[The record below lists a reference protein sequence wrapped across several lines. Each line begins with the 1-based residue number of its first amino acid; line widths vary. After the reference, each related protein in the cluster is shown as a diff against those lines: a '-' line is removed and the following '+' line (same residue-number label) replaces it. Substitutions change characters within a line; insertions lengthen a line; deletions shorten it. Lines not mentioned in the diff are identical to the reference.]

1 MDALTVHIDG
11 IGFWTQGLPD
21 WTAFARVADKGDA
34 DEDDFALPEIPSC
47 PSPGAL
53 PPAERR
59 RAPEPVLIAR
69 EAAGQAVAMAACD
82 ASTLASVFVS
92 THGDLA
98 ITDEMCA
105 TLARDPRELS
115 PTRFHN
121 SVHNAPAG
129 YWTVAARCHAPATA
143 LCAGQA
149 SFAAGLLEAAVEVVV
164 EGEPVLLA
172 AYDVAARG
180 PLAEVAPST
189 LPFAIAFVL
198 SAAASDRT
206 LARLTLRTLP
216 RTAASDGVPFS
227 LAPLKSNPMGAQA
240 LPLLVALARRCAG
253 QIVVASGPDSALAI
267 EVTP

>member
-1 MDALTVHIDG
+1 MDALIVHVDG
-11 IGFWTQGLPD
+11 IGFWAPGLAD
-21 WTAFARVADKGDA
+21 WSAFSRAV
-34 DEDDFALPEIPSC
+34 EHDDFALPETRPR

-59 RAPEPVLIAR
+59 RAPEPVLIAS

-82 ASTLASVFVS
+82 ASTIASVFVS

-143 LCAGQA
+143 ISAERS
-149 SFAAGLLEAAVEVVV
+149 SFAAGLIEAAVEVAA

-172 AYDVAARG
+172 AYDIAAQG
-180 PLAEVAPST
+180 PLAEMAPSA
-189 LPFAIAFVL
+189 LPFATAFVL
-198 SAAASDRT
+198 SPAASSRT
-206 LARLTLRTLP
+206 IARFALRTISD
-216 RTAASDGVPFS
+216 TAASSDVPRS
-227 LAPLKSNPMGAQA
+227 LEPLQSNPMGAQA
-240 LPLLVALARRCAG
+240 LPLLVALARRRAG
-253 QIVVASGPDSALAI
+253 EIFIASGRDTALAI